1 MMRGQA
7 WLYTFLFTFLD
18 LIICDKF
25 VSRPYFGD
33 AETEI
38 TVQQG
43 EAAFFNCHVFNL
55 ANQTVSWMR
64 TSDGYPLFIGNEK
77 YINDQRFELV
87 SRRRGQNTLKLKF
100 TNASDAGNFEC
111 QVSTNPKISQI
122 FKLNII
128 VPSVSVDGQQ
138 EKHVMAGS
146 PVELKCYIKNCLKQ
160 PTYVFWYM
168 SGSRLLDSGGR
179 VKVRTSML
187 TTGVTALSVL
197 SIDKVDQSDRGN
209 YTCKPASGG
218 EASISLHVLEGEK
231 PAGLHHDQTSD
242 GNLFKTHSGLTAILV
257 LSAHNYFLKEI
268 YRGF

>member
-1 MMRGQA
+1 MKSCA
-7 WLYTFLFTFLD
+7 WLLLFAFTLLD
-18 LIICDKF
+18 QIICDKF

-33 AETEI
+33 TETVI

-64 TSDGYPLFIGNEK
+64 TLDGYPLFIGNEK

-100 TNASDAGNFEC
+100 TNASDAGNFDC

-128 VPSVSVDGQQ
+128 VPSVSVEGEK

-168 SGSRLLDSGGR
+168 SGSRLLDSSGH

-187 TTGVTALSVL
+187 PSGVTALSVL
-197 SIDKVDQSDRGN
+197 SIDRVSLADRGN
-209 YTCKPASGG
+209 YTCRPASGG

-231 PAGLHHDQTSD
+231 PAGLQHDQTS
-242 GNLFKTHSGLTAILV
+242 GGLFLCKNVNVLV
-257 LSAHNYFLKEI
+257 AGVVGSFLLI
-268 YRGF
+268 NCLHRM

>member
-1 MMRGQA
+1 MKSCA
-7 WLYTFLFTFLD
+7 WLLLFAFTLLD
-18 LIICDKF
+18 QIICDKF

-33 AETEI
+33 TETVI

-64 TSDGYPLFIGNEK
+64 TLDGYPLFIGNEK

-100 TNASDAGNFEC
+100 TNASDAGNFDC

-128 VPSVSVDGQQ
+128 VPSVSVEGEK

-168 SGSRLLDSGGR
+168 SGSRLLDSSGH

-187 TTGVTALSVL
+187 PSGVTALSVL
-197 SIDKVDQSDRGN
+197 SIDRVSLANRGN
-209 YTCKPASGG
+209 YTCRPASGG

-231 PAGLHHDQTSD
+231 PAGLQHDQTS
-242 GNLFKTHSGLTAILV
+242 GGWFLCKNVNV
-257 LSAHNYFLKEI
+257 LAAGVVGSFLLI
-268 YRGF
+268 NCLHRM

>member
-1 MMRGQA
+1 MTRA
-7 WLYTFLFTFLD
+7 TVWLLVFVYTLQEQ
-18 LIICDKF
+18 IICDKF

-33 AETEI
+33 AETVI

-43 EAAFFNCHVFNL
+43 EAAFFDCHVYNL

-64 TSDGYPLFIGNEK
+64 SCDGYPLFIGSEK

-100 TNASDAGNFEC
+100 TNASDAGDFDC

-122 FKLNII
+122 FKLNVV
-128 VPSVSVDGQQ
+128 VPSVSVEGEK

-146 PVELKCYIKNCLKQ
+146 PVELKCFIKNCLKQ

-168 SGSRLLDSGGR
+168 SGSRLLDSGGH
-179 VKVRTSML
+179 VQVRTSML
-187 TTGVTALSVL
+187 PSGVTALSVL
-197 SIDKVDQSDRGN
+197 SIDSVTQADRGN

-231 PAGLHHDQTSD
+231 PAGLQHDQNS
-242 GNLFKTHSGLTAILV
+242 SGCV
-257 LSAHNYFLKEI
+257 LLSL
-268 YRGF
+268 RLPWLGFIVMCVLESWGSW